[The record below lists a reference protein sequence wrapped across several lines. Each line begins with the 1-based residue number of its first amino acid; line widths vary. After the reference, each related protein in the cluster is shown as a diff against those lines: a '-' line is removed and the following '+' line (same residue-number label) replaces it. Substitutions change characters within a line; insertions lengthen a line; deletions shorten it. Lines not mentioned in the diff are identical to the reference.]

1 VAKIRIQAFSA
12 LGILLLPL
20 QTLATLAA
28 AGGLVTAAA
37 GTAWFYG
44 RQRRPLGA

>member
-1 VAKIRIQAFSA
+1 VAKVRIQAFSA
-12 LGILLLPL
+12 LGILLLLL
-20 QTLATLAA
+20 QTLVTLA